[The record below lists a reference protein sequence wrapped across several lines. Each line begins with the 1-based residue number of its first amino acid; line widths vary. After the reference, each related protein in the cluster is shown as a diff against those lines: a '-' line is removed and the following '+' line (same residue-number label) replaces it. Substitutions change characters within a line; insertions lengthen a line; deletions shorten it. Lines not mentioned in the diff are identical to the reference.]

1 MEIFLQVKKI
11 NFIIFLKIIDR
22 YGHTATVI
30 RQNIRLFGGWEF
42 GKALND
48 INILLAK

>member
-1 MEIFLQVKKI
+1 MI
-11 NFIIFLKIIDR
+11 NLDR

-30 RQNIRLFGGWEF
+30 QNNIIFFGGWEF

-48 INILLAK
+48 INILLWK